1 MSGSSD
7 LLLSK
12 AVSNSDNTLRTLPS
26 CVLTDSDLEKRRN
39 KYRDT
44 LDSNRKNTA
53 GEFLR
58 SSSTYL
64 KIVSSGK
71 GRDDVTG

>member
-12 AVSNSDNTLRTLPS
+12 AVSNSDMSLRALPS
-26 CVLTDSDLEKRRN
+26 CVLTDSDLEKRRI

-44 LDSNRKNTA
+44 LASNRKNTA
-53 GEFLR
+53 GEFLHV
-58 SSSTYL
+58 SST
-64 KIVSSGK
+64 
-71 GRDDVTG
+71 DVFFLENSTFW